1 MSKQESQARARLQFL
16 CRITRKEAEHLEQ
29 TAGHLFPTESG
40 LSEEIVQGWVNDLN
54 MSERLDAFVTR
65 FSRLQDTV
73 GDKLIPA
80 LLSYLQ
86 EKTGPAI
93 DNLNRAEKFGWLKSA
108 EDWIILRK
116 LRNQMVHE
124 YIEDISVLTDALRSG
139 QSYVPELTRT
149 ARQIIDEAER
159 RLSGEQ

>member
-1 MSKQESQARARLQFL
+1 
-16 CRITRKEAEHLEQ
+16 
-29 TAGHLFPTESG
+29 
-40 LSEEIVQGWVNDLN
+40 

-80 LLSYLQ
+80 LLVYLQ

-93 DNLNRAEKFGWLKSA
+93 DNLNHAEKFGWLSSA
-108 EDWIILRK
+108 EDWIIFRK
-116 LRNQMVHE
+116 LRNQMVHD

-139 QSYVPELTRT
+139 QCYVPELTRA
-149 ARQIIDEAER
+149 ARKIAEEVER
-159 RLSGEQ
+159 RVGKGWP